1 MSWYKVEISEIQGRN
16 LANEFMN
23 ILLSISKHKRKD
35 MYIFSGGFSHDD
47 YYNLYFSPFCASHPA
62 MKGLID
68 SCGAVPCDEP
78 TRETESSLHKIDGSD
93 SGRWR
98 DFFWHPDLELTP
110 KNHNNQSPE
119 KNQ

>member
-16 LANEFMN
+16 LSKEFMN
-23 ILLSISKHKRKD
+23 ILSISKHNRKD
-35 MYIFSGGFSHDD
+35 MHIFGSGFTHDD
-47 YYNLYFSPFCASHPA
+47 YFNLYFAPACVSNPA
-62 MKGLID
+62 MKALID

-78 TRETESSLHKIDGSD
+78 TRKTERELGKIGGDD
-93 SGRWR
+93 SGKWR